1 MERVTITINTTND
14 AFGDIPDLAQYE
26 LAQYEPAQYELARYE
41 LVRIINKL
49 AIDIADGKEPETL
62 LDINGNKVGKVVY
75 E

>member
-1 MERVTITINTTND
+1 MERITITINTTND

-26 LAQYEPAQYELARYE
+26 LA
-41 LVRIINKL
+41 RIINKL
-49 AIDIADGKEPETL
+49 AIDIADGREPEKL

>member
-14 AFGDIPDLAQYE
+14 AFGDFPEFANH
-26 LAQYEPAQYELARYE
+26 ELAR
-41 LVRIINKL
+41 IINTL

>member
-1 MERVTITINTTND
+1 MEKITITIKTTND

-26 LAQYEPAQYELARYE
+26 LA
-41 LVRIINKL
+41 RIINKL
-49 AIDIADGKEPETL
+49 AIDIADGREPEKL

>member
-14 AFGDIPDLAQYE
+14 AFGDIPDLEQYE
-26 LAQYEPAQYELARYE
+26 LA
-41 LVRIINKL
+41 RIINKL
-49 AIDIADGKEPETL
+49 AKDIADGKEPETL

>member
-26 LAQYEPAQYELARYE
+26 LA
-41 LVRIINKL
+41 RIINKL
-49 AIDIADGKEPETL
+49 AIDIADGREPEKL
-62 LDINGNKVGKVVY
+62 LDINGNQVGKVVY

>member
-14 AFGDIPDLAQYE
+14 AFGDTQDLVQYE
-26 LAQYEPAQYELARYE
+26 LA
-41 LVRIINKL
+41 RIINKL

>member
-1 MERVTITINTTND
+1 MERITITIDTSND
-14 AFGDIPDLAQYE
+14 AFRDIAQYE
-26 LAQYEPAQYELARYE
+26 LA
-41 LVRIINKL
+41 RIINKL

>member
-1 MERVTITINTTND
+1 MEKITITINTTND

-26 LAQYEPAQYELARYE
+26 LA
-41 LVRIINKL
+41 RIINKL
-49 AIDIADGKEPETL
+49 AIDIADGREPETL

>member
-1 MERVTITINTTND
+1 MPRRKKKRWKITERVTITINTTND
-14 AFGDIPDLAQYE
+14 AFGDIPELANYE
-26 LAQYEPAQYELARYE
+26 LA
-41 LVRIINKL
+41 RIINKL

>member
-14 AFGDIPDLAQYE
+14 AFGDTPNLV
-26 LAQYEPAQYELARYE
+26 QYELAR
-41 LVRIINKL
+41 IINGL
-49 AIDIADGKEPETL
+49 AKDLIDGREPEKL

>member
-1 MERVTITINTTND
+1 MERITITIDTTND
-14 AFGDIPDLAQYE
+14 AFGDTPDLAQYE
-26 LAQYEPAQYELARYE
+26 LA
-41 LVRIINKL
+41 RIINFL

>member
-1 MERVTITINTTND
+1 MKKITITINTTND

-26 LAQYEPAQYELARYE
+26 LA
-41 LVRIINKL
+41 RIINKL

>member
-14 AFGDIPDLAQYE
+14 AFGDIPE
-26 LAQYEPAQYELARYE
+26 LANYELARI
-41 LVRIINKL
+41 LNRL
-49 AIDIADGKEPETL
+49 AKDLIDGREPEKL